1 MTDVTLESRCSS
13 LLSAATGCHIATGQ
27 RAPLQATALARGST
41 ETISMVTRTQDDMT
55 ESSVPTGTSLPCANA
70 ASETVPLPRLWQGFV
85 LAWLVVLGVAIW
97 FVHVQL
103 AGLTLMAALVAL
115 LALTAAYLWLTLYG
129 ALTAADLEPAGP
141 SRSVLA
147 RRLLVLAIMTL
158 LVLAIIW
165 LYPPGQSWWLVQNA
179 IVAAGLA
186 LPPRLATC
194 VSAGLVGVS
203 IVSSWLIRG
212 QFQPILLIQVAFGAG
227 AGAIRQLTI
236 AIAQLQAARGELARL
251 AVAEERLR
259 FGRDLHDLLG
269 HSLSVIVLK
278 SELAGRLLAAQPAKA
293 AAEMAD
299 VERSARQALRE
310 VRAAVA
316 GYRQLTLQA
325 ELAAARELLAAAG
338 ITALI
343 VDDVGSLPAP
353 LDALLAW
360 AVREGITNVI
370 RHSRAVG
377 CEISL
382 QRALDSVRLEI
393 RDDGRGAVADAAARG
408 SGLAGLAER
417 AAAAGGTL
425 AAGSNPGGGF
435 LLALQAPFAES
446 ENGAQA

>member
-1 MTDVTLESRCSS
+1 MTDVTLESRSTS
-13 LLSAATGCHIATGQ
+13 LLSAPVGCQIAAGQ
-27 RAPLQATALARGST
+27 RAPSRATAVST
-41 ETISMVTRTQDDMT
+41 EPISMNTRTEADMP
-55 ESSVPTGTSLPCANA
+55 ESSAPTGPTLPRANVA
-70 ASETVPLPRLWQGFV
+70 GEAVRLPRLWQGFV

-103 AGLTLMAALVAL
+103 AGLTLMAALLAL

-129 ALTAADLEPAGP
+129 ALTGADLEPAGP
-141 SRSVLA
+141 SRSVLG

-158 LVLAIIW
+158 LVLVIIW

-194 VSAGLVGVS
+194 VGAGLVGLS
-203 IVSSWLIRG
+203 IITSWLIRG
-212 QFQPILLIQVAFGAG
+212 QFQPILLMQVAFGAG
-227 AGAIRQLTI
+227 AVAIRQLTI

-278 SELAGRLLAAQPAKA
+278 SELAGRLLSVEPAKA
-293 AAEMAD
+293 AAEIAD

-310 VRAAVA
+310 VRGAVA

-338 ITALI
+338 IMALI

-353 LDALLAW
+353 LDSLLAW

-370 RHSRAVG
+370 RHSRAG
-377 CEISL
+377 RCEISL
-382 QRALDSVRLEI
+382 RRALDWVRLEV
-393 RDDGRGAVADAAARG
+393 RDDGRGAPTQASSRG

-417 AAAAGGTL
+417 VAAVGGGLAAAA
-425 AAGSNPGGGF
+425 NPDGGF
-435 LLALQAPFAES
+435 LLALQAPFTKSETGAEP
-446 ENGAQA
+446 